1 MTKFSA
7 TGLPL
12 SPIFSITNITRN
24 RERYLTGALASI
36 GLTLAEW
43 RALRIMHSFA
53 EAIPMGVLIA
63 HSQTDRS
70 ALGRT
75 VDRLVQRGWV
85 ERIPDPNDKRAF
97 LVRKLSSADEIFERA
112 FQLVGAFDAT
122 LQVELTL
129 EERAVLRGAL
139 EKIERLSDQ

>member
-1 MTKFSA
+1 
-7 TGLPL
+7 LR
-12 SPIFSITNITRN
+12 TRK
-24 RERYLTGALASI
+24 LT
-36 GLTLAEW
+36 
-43 RALRIMHSFA
+43 
-53 EAIPMGVLIA
+53 V
-63 HSQTDRS
+63 S

-122 LQVELTL
+122 LQVALTP
-129 EERAVLRGAL
+129 EERAVLSGAL

>member
-7 TGLPL
+7 AGLPL

-63 HSQTDRS
+63 HSQTDR
-70 ALGRT
+70 L
-75 VDRLVQRGWV
+75 
-85 ERIPDPNDKRAF
+85 RA
-97 LVRKLSSADEIFERA
+97 RQNR
-112 FQLVGAFDAT
+112 
-122 LQVELTL
+122 
-129 EERAVLRGAL
+129 
-139 EKIERLSDQ
+139 